1 MERYSDF
8 CLDCVNGKVE
18 TRKKFYFLDK
28 PKNSRSEGEKDIEIS
43 VVTPT
48 QAAVE
53 QAKSEIQQ
61 EKPIN
66 SAIRRSYFQKGGR
79 GGRRKIKKAKQKNS
93 KKIVKKKKKK
103 KILKKKGKVRAK
115 GKASKK
121 KKILKSKKSKI
132 NSLWM

>member
-1 MERYSDF
+1 MERYTDF

-18 TRKKFYFLDK
+18 NRKKFYFLDK

-66 SAIRRSYFQKGGR
+66 RADRRSYFQKGGR
-79 GGRRKIKKAKQKNS
+79 GGRHKIKKAKQKIS
-93 KKIVKKKKKK
+93 KKIVKKTKK
-103 KILKKKGKVRAK
+103 KILKKKGKIKAK
-115 GKASKK
+115 GKARKK